1 MTLDA
6 SAAAM
11 GGASSGG
18 LGGGGGGPG
27 LGDGRSSA
35 LQRTT
40 SGRVE
45 HLRQASVESGK
56 ESAPRAT
63 LLYPAQQPDPRPLP
77 ALMHRPS

>member
-56 ESAPRAT
+56 ESAPRA
-63 LLYPAQQPDPRPLP
+63 
-77 ALMHRPS
+77 S